1 MFKERALKKI
11 LIWTIA
17 CLSSMGVYAGTSAS
31 ALEVSGY
38 TETKYPIVLVHGL
51 FGFDTLAGVDYFYG
65 VPESLTKDGASVYVA
80 QVSATNSSEVRG
92 EQLLAQVETLLAAT
106 GASKVNL
113 VGHSHGG
120 PYSAICGLSETRPC
134 RIGNEYWRRSQRLK
148 GSGFSPW
155 NRT

>member
-17 CLSSMGVYAGTSAS
+17 CLSSTGVYAGTSAS
-31 ALEVSGY
+31 ASEISGY

-65 VPESLTKDGASVYVA
+65 VPESLTKYGASVYVA

-106 GASKVNL
+106 GANKVNI

-120 PYSAICGLSETRPC
+120 PTARYVTRPLTGTLTC
-134 RIGNEYWRRSQRLK
+134 PSMGSRS
-148 GSGFSPW
+148 GI
-155 NRT
+155 TTCTA